1 MRTKKIVIIV
11 ITILFI
17 GVSIFYYSDMMKKKD
32 ATELTPKEFLEKNK

>member
-1 MRTKKIVIIV
+1 MRTKKLVIIV

-17 GVSIFYYSDMMKKKD
+17 GVSIFYYNDMTKKKD